1 MGKKSKAPPAPDY
14 TALAITQAG
23 LDKAAAKDQTVA
35 NRPDQYTPYGSSTWS
50 RNGDQWSQNIKM
62 DPAEQRLLDQQRALQ
77 YQQQNI
83 GGGMLNRANGALAQK
98 VDYAGAP
105 PITGFDQDKLA
116 RVNPQL
122 ANMGI
127 GDNGSYDM
135 SKLGEQGKY
144 DPSGLP
150 QMRGI
155 DPSGLPQMRG
165 IDMSGQQNLDSGF
178 GAVQQV
184 QDAMMGRLAPMRQ
197 QARDAEIQRL
207 KNQGI
212 PEDSD
217 AFQRAVKRLDE
228 SDTDAQQQALLG
240 AAGEYGNIFNRG
252 LNKNS
257 QNFSQQQALAGLS
270 QSQRAQLF
278 GEQQTLAGLSQ
289 SQRAQ
294 LFGEQGSMANLANAN
309 RGQQF
314 GEQGSVAS
322 LRDFQRNNQFGQN
335 AQVQQMLASL
345 RGQQFG
351 EQGAAAQ
358 LSGQQRQQY
367 LAEQEAQRQSPINDY
382 MKLVQGINPTNPQ
395 MPSFMGG
402 TGYNAANVAGAGNQ
416 QYQAAMNSY
425 NADQARS
432 GGLMS
437 GLFGLGSAAL
447 GGPLGG
453 MAGKAIGGMFGG
465 GP

>member
-14 TALAITQAG
+14 TALAITQVG
-23 LDKAAAKDQTVA
+23 LDKTVAKDQTVI

-50 RNGDQWSQNIKM
+50 QNGDKWSQNISM

-83 GGGMLNRANGALAQK
+83 GGGMLNRANDAMAQK

-105 PITGFDQDKLA
+105 PITGYDQDKLA
-116 RVNPQL
+116 QVNPRL
-122 ANMGI
+122 SNMGI

-135 SKLGEQGKY
+135 AQLGAQGQY
-144 DPSGLP
+144 DPG
-150 QMRGI
+150 
-155 DPSGLPQMRG
+155 GLPQMRG

-252 LNKNS
+252 LAKNS
-257 QNFSQQQALAGLS
+257 QNFGQQQALS
-270 QSQRAQLF
+270 
-278 GEQQTLAGLSQ
+278 GLSQ

-294 LFGEQGSMANLANAN
+294 LFGEQGFMANLANAN

-322 LRDFQRNNQFGQN
+322 LRDSQRNNQFGQN
-335 AQVQQMLASL
+335 AQIQQMLAAL

-358 LSGQQRQQY
+358 LSGQHRQQY
-367 LAEQEAQRQSPINDY
+367 LAEQEVQRQSPINDY

-402 TGYNAANVAGAGNQ
+402 TGYNATNIAGAGNQ

-437 GLFGLGSAAL
+437 GLFGLGGAAL

-465 GP
+465 GS